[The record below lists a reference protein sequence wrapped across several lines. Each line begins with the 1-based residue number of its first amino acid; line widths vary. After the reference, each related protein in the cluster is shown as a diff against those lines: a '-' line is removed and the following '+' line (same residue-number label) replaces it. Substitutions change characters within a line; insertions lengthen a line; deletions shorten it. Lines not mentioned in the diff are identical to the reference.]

1 MNGIHTSVEKTL
13 VAETDKINAIPA
25 FLHPYF
31 IEIEARTCDFLRTHS
46 DEYTGGS
53 WNYYT
58 LSNGGFFMAPC
69 SHKFYTVSIP
79 ANYFDAKV
87 DAEAAGLISFL
98 YAVNVVLAKQTVVPG
113 GPDEALLN
121 FYNRVLAY
129 AISDSPCRVKMACA
143 ID

>member
-1 MNGIHTSVEKTL
+1 MNGIRTPVEKKL
-13 VAETDKINAIPA
+13 VSETDKIKAIPA

-31 IEIEARTCDFLRTHS
+31 IEIEARTCDFLRTYS

-58 LSNGGFFMAPC
+58 LSNSGFFMAPC

-79 ANYFDAKV
+79 GNYFDAKV

-98 YAVNVVLAKQTVVPG
+98 YAVNMVLAKQADLPD
-113 GPDEALLN
+113 GPDEELLH
-121 FYNRVLAY
+121 FYNLVLAY
-129 AISDSPCRVKMACA
+129 AVSDSPYRVKIACA